1 MDKLKKSISNPMTVI
16 AIFATLSETSAAVTL
31 PFLDDDD
38 RDVYIWF
45 LISFPFYLL
54 LLFFATLNFNYR
66 SLYAP
71 SDFEKGKH
79 FIKFMDGAEQPE
91 NGKNRKFAG
100 RTSGSGGRSTRRP
113 SKAQDP
119 PSKSVPGV
127 ALSALHRLRLPERLR
142 DLYVVDARAM
152 TGNAELC
159 HLMESI
165 HNEPGKAAR
174 AVVFLTCNASDS
186 ILKEGAENPVKHAKR
201 SCRTTF
207 CAAYNLNS
215 QGLTV
220 IDQQLPSDARQPVA
234 FDDQSEG
241 KDVRGKSK
249 KPEVC

>member
-1 MDKLKKSISNPMTVI
+1 MTII
-16 AIFATLSETSAAVTL
+16 AIFATLSETSAAVSL

-38 RDVYIWF
+38 RDIYIWF

-79 FIKFMDGAEQPE
+79 FIKVMDGIEQAE
-91 NGKNRKFAG
+91 NKKSRKSAG
-100 RTSGSGGRSTRRP
+100 SASASGVRSTRRP

-119 PSKSVPGV
+119 PAEPVSGV
-127 ALSALHRLRLPERLR
+127 ALSALHRVRLPERLR

-152 TGNAELC
+152 TGNAEFS

-165 HNEPGKAAR
+165 HNEAGKAAR
-174 AVVFLTCNASDS
+174 AVVFLTGTESDS
-186 ILKEGAENPVKHAKR
+186 ILKESAATPSKHLKKH
-201 SCRTTF
+201 CRTTF

-220 IDQQLPSDARQPVA
+220 IDQLLPIDAREPVA
-234 FDDQSEG
+234 FDDQSER
-241 KDVRGKSK
+241 KDEKGHSNNQ
-249 KPEVC
+249 EEC

>member
-1 MDKLKKSISNPMTVI
+1 MDKLKKRISNPMTVI
-16 AIFATLSETSAAVTL
+16 AIFATLSETSAAVSL

-79 FIKFMDGAEQPE
+79 FIKVMDGVEQPE
-91 NGKNRKFAG
+91 NRKSRKSAG
-100 RTSGSGGRSTRRP
+100 RTSDSGGRSIHRP

-119 PSKSVPGV
+119 PSESFHGV
-127 ALSALHRLRLPERLR
+127 ALSALHRIRLPERLR

-152 TGNAELC
+152 TRNVEFS
-159 HLMESI
+159 HLMESL

-174 AVVFLTCNASDS
+174 AVVFLTCTESDS
-186 ILKEGAENPVKHAKR
+186 KLKESAATPSKHARKR
-201 SCRTTF
+201 CRTTF
-207 CAAYNLNS
+207 CAAYNLSS

-220 IDQQLPSDARQPVA
+220 IDQHLPIDLRQPVA

-241 KDVRGKSK
+241 KDERGDGKNQ
-249 KPEVC
+249 EEC

>member
-1 MDKLKKSISNPMTVI
+1 MDKLKKRISNPMTVI
-16 AIFATLSETSAAVTL
+16 AIFATLSETSAAISL
-31 PFLDDDD
+31 PFLDDED

-79 FIKFMDGAEQPE
+79 FIKAMDGVEQPE
-91 NGKNRKFAG
+91 NRKSRKSAA
-100 RTSGSGGRSTRRP
+100 RTSESDGRSTRRP

-119 PSKSVPGV
+119 PSESVSGV
-127 ALSALHRLRLPERLR
+127 ALSALHRVRLPERLR

-152 TGNAELC
+152 TGNAEFS

-165 HNEPGKAAR
+165 HNEPGRAAR
-174 AVVFLTCNASDS
+174 AVVFLTCTESDS
-186 ILKEGAENPVKHAKR
+186 ILKESAATPSKHVKKR
-201 SCRTTF
+201 CRTTF

-220 IDQQLPSDARQPVA
+220 IDQHLPIDARQPVA

-241 KDVRGKSK
+241 KDERGNSK
-249 KPEVC
+249 NQDEY

>member
-1 MDKLKKSISNPMTVI
+1 MDKLKKNISNPMTVI

-79 FIKFMDGAEQPE
+79 FIKAMNDAEQPE
-91 NGKNRKFAG
+91 NGKNRKSAG
-100 RTSGSGGRSTRRP
+100 RTSGSGGRSIRRP

-119 PSKSVPGV
+119 PSKSVPAV

-186 ILKEGAENPVKHAKR
+186 ILKGSAENPVKHANR

-220 IDQQLPSDARQPVA
+220 IDQLLPSDARQSVA

-241 KDVRGKSK
+241 KDVRGKNK
-249 KPEVC
+249 KPEVY